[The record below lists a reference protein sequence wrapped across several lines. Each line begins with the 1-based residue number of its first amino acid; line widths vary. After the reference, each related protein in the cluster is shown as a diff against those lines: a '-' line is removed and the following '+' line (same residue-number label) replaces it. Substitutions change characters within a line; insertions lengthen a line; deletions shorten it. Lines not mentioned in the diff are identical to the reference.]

1 MEGVFVFYMGDVV
14 DTGYWMLD
22 AGYRMRD
29 DGYWRLQQLLNI
41 NY

>member
-14 DTGYWMLD
+14 DTGCWMLD
-22 AGYRMRD
+22 TGCGMMD
-29 DGYWRLQQLLNI
+29 IGDSS